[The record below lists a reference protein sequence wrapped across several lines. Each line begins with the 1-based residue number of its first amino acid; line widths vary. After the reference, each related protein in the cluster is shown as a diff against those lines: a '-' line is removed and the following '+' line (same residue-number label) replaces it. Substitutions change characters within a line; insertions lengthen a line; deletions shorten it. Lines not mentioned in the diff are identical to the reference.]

1 MSNKKSERGQVLI
14 LIVFAIIGLVAL
26 TGLTVDGGMAYSKR
40 RSAQNAADSAA
51 FAAAL
56 AHGRGQSLTSAAFA
70 VALSNGYDNDGTTN
84 TVTVTSENSP
94 SGVCPPGATNNK
106 DITVEILTVT
116 NTTFSNVVGVQQVRN
131 RVTATT
137 RACGTY
143 IAPMFNGNA
152 IVSLAP
158 SGIGFDAN
166 GTPDWTIQGGGIFSN
181 STSTTA
187 VRCNGNSDL
196 ITPSISVVG
205 GVSLG
210 QCSTTI
216 SNGIATGVAQYT
228 WEQYKLLLP
237 PTPACN
243 GTATKINGVWYPQSG
258 ADGSRV
264 AFSGNMVFSSGLYC
278 VTNSPGPY
286 HGQISGTGVTFYVM
300 SANFNMKF
308 NGGGNL
314 TATAPVA
321 GNYAGVLMYL
331 APQVDGNGNLLNT
344 QAMDL
349 RGNGNAE
356 FRGTIIAPSADVT
369 MFGNSGTEGYQ
380 SQIVAYQVDTGGNA
394 NITID
399 YHAEDNYRAAQPMEI
414 SLIR

>member
-1 MSNKKSERGQVLI
+1 MPNRKSERGQVLI

-26 TGLTVDGGMAYSKR
+26 TGLTVDGGLAYSER

-56 AHGRGQSLTSAAFA
+56 AHGRGQNFTSAAFA
-70 VALSNGYDNDGTTN
+70 VALTNGYDNDGTTN

-94 SGVCPPGATNNK
+94 SGVCPPGATNNN

-116 NTTFSNVVGVQQVRN
+116 NTSFSNVVGIQQVRN

-181 STSTTA
+181 STSADA

-196 ITPSISVVG
+196 NTPSISVVG

-216 SNGIATGVAQYT
+216 PNGIATGGTQYT
-228 WEQYKLLLP
+228 WEQYRLMLP
-237 PTPACN
+237 PTPACD
-243 GTATKINGVWYPQSG
+243 GTATKVNNVWYPQSG

-264 AFSGNMVFSSGLYC
+264 AFSGDMIFSSGLYC

-314 TATAPVA
+314 TATAPV
-321 GNYAGVLMYL
+321 GGDYAGVLMYL
-331 APQVDGNGNLLNT
+331 APQVDSNGNLLNT
-344 QAMDL
+344 QAFDL

-356 FRGTIIAPSADVT
+356 FVGTIIAPSADVT
-369 MFGNSGTEGYQ
+369 MFGNSGTEGFQ
-380 SQIVAYQVDTGGNA
+380 SQVIAYQVDTGGTS
-394 NITID
+394 NILID
-399 YHAEDNYRAAQPMEI
+399 YEAEDNYEAAQPMEI